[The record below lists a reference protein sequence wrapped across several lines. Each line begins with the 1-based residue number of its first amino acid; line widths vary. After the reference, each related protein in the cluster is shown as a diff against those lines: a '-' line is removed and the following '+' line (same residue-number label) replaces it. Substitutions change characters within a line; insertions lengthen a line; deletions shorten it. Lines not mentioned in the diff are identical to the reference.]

1 VRSILFC
8 KQTVYGERNSEIVRP
23 IHAYGFVREHES
35 VFRHSTATATN
46 PRGHYHDLRA
56 RCGKGR
62 AQCGN
67 SVYHTDGLARTDGI
81 SFARFSGQR
90 LRVLRPAN
98 ADNPC
103 RVLLPL
109 LDHNVRRSEKI
120 SH

>member
-1 VRSILFC
+1 MARLALRCERRRLRFPSAHQIKKEPRVTVRSILFC

-67 SVYHTDGLARTDGI
+67 SVYHT
-81 SFARFSGQR
+81 
-90 LRVLRPAN
+90 
-98 ADNPC
+98 
-103 RVLLPL
+103 
-109 LDHNVRRSEKI
+109 
-120 SH
+120 